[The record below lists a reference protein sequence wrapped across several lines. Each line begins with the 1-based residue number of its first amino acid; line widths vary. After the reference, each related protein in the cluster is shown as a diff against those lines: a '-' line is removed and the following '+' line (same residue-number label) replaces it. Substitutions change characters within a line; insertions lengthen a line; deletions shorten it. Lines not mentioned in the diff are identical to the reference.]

1 VLEYLIEVF
10 GCGYIIEQHRP
21 RDHRQ
26 QLLRFSVKRRSDLIE
41 RVVPYFEVNPL
52 RTAKRAD
59 FEQFT
64 QVLQMMQAGEHLS
77 EAGLRSIASITES
90 MNRRQ
95 RSRFLES
102 SEAIRQP
109 PRTTAR

>member
-1 VLEYLIEVF
+1 MPFFE
-10 GCGYIIEQHRP
+10 
-21 RDHRQ
+21 
-26 QLLRFSVKRRSDLIE
+26 E
-41 RVVPYFEVNPL
+41 RPL

-59 FEQFT
+59 FEQFAA
-64 QVLQMMQAGEHLS
+64 VLRMMGAGTHLH
-77 EAGLRSIASITES
+77 EDGLRCIASITES

-109 PRTTAR
+109 ALPDRESKRWS

>member
-1 VLEYLIEVF
+1 M
-10 GCGYIIEQHRP
+10 
-21 RDHRQ
+21 
-26 QLLRFSVKRRSDLIE
+26 KRRSELVDQ
-41 RVVPYFEVNPL
+41 VVPFFEANPL

-59 FEQFT
+59 FERFA
-64 QVLQMMQAGEHLS
+64 QVLLLMQAGAHLTDV
-77 EAGLRSIASITES
+77 GLREIASITES

-109 PRTTAR
+109 TRTTTS